1 MPGKAT
7 PKRPRK
13 PRRKKV
19 AAGTKGLSA
28 PETIQGDVPQP
39 VQDLVHTIEEAGGAV
54 VGRFRDPFNGH
65 WLTVASLPIDR
76 VEPTPYQRDPSEA
89 HVKKLATAIE
99 RVDRYLDP
107 IVAVKSPT
115 GFWTPN
121 GSHRLRAM
129 KLVGAKAITALVVPE
144 PEVAFQ
150 ILALNVEKAHNLKER
165 SLEVIRMERALAK
178 EGAGKET
185 DHAAL
190 LEEPAFATLG
200 AAYEQRPRLSGG
212 AYNSVVR
219 RIDEF
224 FDLPMDK
231 AVARREERAK
241 QVLELDDLVTAAVDA
256 LKKAGLNSPYLRNLV
271 VARVNPI
278 RFAKDGASFDFD
290 EVIGKMKAGASK
302 FDASKIRKEDL
313 AGVGGAPAEE

>member
-1 MPGKAT
+1 MPAKAAS
-7 PKRPRK
+7 KRPRK

-28 PETIQGDVPQP
+28 PETTGGEAPAI
-39 VQDLVHTIEEAGGAV
+39 VQETSDAITAAGGV
-54 VGRFRDPFNGH
+54 LIGRYRDPFNGH
-65 WLTVASLPIDR
+65 WLTLASLPIEK
-76 VEPTPYQRDPSEA
+76 VEPTPYQRDPSDA
-89 HVKKLATAIE
+89 HVKKLAAAIE

-121 GSHRLRAM
+121 GSHRLHAM
-129 KLVGAKAITALVVPE
+129 KLIGAKAITALVVPE

-178 EGAGKET
+178 EGGGKET
-185 DHAAL
+185 EYAAL

-200 AAYEQRPRLSGG
+200 AAYEKRPRLSGG
-212 AYNSVVR
+212 AYNSVLR

-224 FDLPMDK
+224 FDTPMEK
-231 AVARREERAK
+231 ALARREERGK
-241 QVLELDDLVTAAVDA
+241 EILDLDDLVTAAVEG
-256 LKKAGLNSPYLRNLV
+256 LKKAGLQSPYLRNLV

-278 RFAKDGASFDFD
+278 RFAKDGDFDFD
-290 EVIGKMKAGASK
+290 DVIGKMKASASK
-302 FDASKIRKEDL
+302 FDPSKVRKEDL
-313 AGVGGAPAEE
+313 ASVGGAPAEE